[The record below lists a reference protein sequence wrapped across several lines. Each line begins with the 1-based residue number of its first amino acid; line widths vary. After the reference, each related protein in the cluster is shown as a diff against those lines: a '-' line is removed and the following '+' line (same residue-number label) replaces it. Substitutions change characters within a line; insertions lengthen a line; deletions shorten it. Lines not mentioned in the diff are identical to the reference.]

1 MYKSIRTVQFAFIC
15 VRGMS
20 CLLTYNLCTQR
31 EYFVKEKRRN
41 MTKKKNIKIMGIV
54 RMLEMRSL
62 AVIE

>member
-41 MTKKKNIKIMGIV
+41 MTKIIEHKNHGYCTD
-54 RMLEMRSL
+54 
-62 AVIE
+62 AGNAFFGCY